1 MRSGVGDDLKS
12 VARGAAKTRFYRLRR
27 ETGGAKR
34 VDPFL
39 FFSCFLPSIV
49 SMNSRDNK
57 NRSVSAPTVP
67 YFIAV
72 ASGILA
78 DAWFAPGFPFWATLA
93 ISAAAASCVL
103 FYRDWKRRFAAEKS
117 ESPALK
123 EAVCANDADLE
134 NDVDDGVA
142 KSCEGAETPTRPER
156 GSAEDE
162 TAFDPDATA
171 YWDDWLAANG
181 GESSKLPGEK
191 RDGGEESQ
199 GWNAALSRFLAE
211 RRRRGLPTVGAARF
225 NDVANDER
233 TGKRNDGKANK
244 TKTCVDRS
252 AGDREESDKAETTLI
267 FDFEGFDE
275 FSVWRGSAFQNDG
288 ATDERFDDGAGEGA
302 QNRLNWRNWRNWAA
316 KERGVAAR
324 TLKRAGVRALD
335 WARAVPWRTV
345 WAAVAVAALAGWR
358 HDAHF
363 NVFAEREIAFFVPA
377 DGGTP
382 ATLELTLTKTPQ
394 LYKRSETASPMFGGD
409 ESTVFEGRVR
419 RAKNGGVWEEFD
431 GRVAVSVD
439 GDATFLRI
447 GDAIRVSGKLTRPAK
462 VGNPGENDRRYILRS
477 RRILTRLAVGSPDD
491 VEILTENE
499 PFSAALWTAR
509 ALESIRLRAAR
520 TLNENLSPRN
530 AAVASGMTFGFR
542 NDIDDETNEAFRATG
557 TIHLLSISGLHVS
570 LVAAA
575 FCLLLRLAGVS
586 ARWISVATFV
596 FVLFYLGLTDMR
608 TPVLRAT
615 LLIAIL
621 CGGVVLRRR
630 VVSLNALTTAAIAL
644 LFWNPCELFQLGAQ
658 LSFLATGVFLW
669 STRGNIRDK
678 GAAAS
683 ARLAAIRERR
693 RTLRTAE
700 TTVKSENGGEKGE
713 REETLSEASCEGS
726 ASDGSGA
733 NGANGANGGSAERE
747 DGSGCGDFATDERKR
762 RRLRTLRATARR
774 VGRSVW
780 GKFWELTKVGAAIWA
795 VGTPLI
801 LSATNMLTPVAILAN
816 PVVWAPATFAL
827 WAALALAAF
836 GALRSF
842 GADLA
847 AATGFGFGLDALGA
861 LGVAALAGA
870 TDRIFDVFLGTL
882 DALSRAPFGTLRT
895 PGPPSRAL
903 WAFYLPLIFWTLF
916 PKFRPTRRTAARA
929 LAFWLAAL
937 LVADVVAERRIA
949 ARDATRIEI
958 FSIGHGASILAFFP
972 DGRTA
977 LFDCGS
983 VSNSD
988 RAAEIA
994 ARALWNAGRTRID
1007 LAVASHADYDH
1018 YGGLRTLVET
1028 VKIGRVCVSPA
1039 MFEKRDAELDAL
1051 RDALERRKIP
1061 VETVVGGE
1069 TFARF
1074 GFPELAALHPT
1085 LENGPLGDESNAN
1098 SLVVAL
1104 ERNGRRILFP
1114 GDLDAP
1120 GALFLR
1126 TPPTRFDLI
1135 LAPHHGGKSDN
1146 YRDLLDWADPTWV
1159 VVSGGSF
1166 QRNRAA
1172 EEALRAEG
1180 RGVLHTL
1187 DDGCVTVEIER
1198 DPTRPG
1204 SGVGKMKIS
1213 TFRSGKTFESG
1224 GF

>member
-1 MRSGVGDDLKS
+1 M
-12 VARGAAKTRFYRLRR
+12 
-27 ETGGAKR
+27 
-34 VDPFL
+34 
-39 FFSCFLPSIV
+39 I
-49 SMNSRDNK
+49 SRDNK
-57 NRSVSAPTVP
+57 KRSVSAPTVP

-78 DAWFAPGFPFWATLA
+78 DAWFAPGFRFWAILA
-93 ISAAAASCVL
+93 IWAAAASCAL
-103 FYRDWKRRFAAEKS
+103 FGRDWKRRRAAEKS
-117 ESPALK
+117 ALTLK
-123 EAVCANDADLE
+123 EEVRANDAVLADCAE
-134 NDVDDGVA
+134 GGDVDFEPEILPG
-142 KSCEGAETPTRPER
+142 GETQERPKTEN
-156 GSAEDE
+156 GESE
-162 TAFDPDATA
+162 TAFDPDAAA
-171 YWDDWLAANG
+171 YWADWLAANG
-181 GESSKLPGEK
+181 GESAKWANEK

-199 GWNAALSRFLAE
+199 DWNAALSRFLAE
-211 RRRRGLPTVGAARF
+211 RRRRGLPAVGAARF
-225 NDVANDER
+225 VDVEKKER
-233 TGKRNDGKANK
+233 AQKKFGGKARE
-244 TKTCVDRS
+244 TGTC
-252 AGDREESDKAETTLI
+252 GDCSSDGRGVASESEETLI

-275 FSVWRGSAFQNDG
+275 FSVWRGAAFQRGERRVDE
-288 ATDERFDDGAGEGA
+288 ALDERFDRDDEERSA
-302 QNRLNWRNWRNWAA
+302 QNRLNWREWRSWRSWAA
-316 KERGVAAR
+316 ERRVVAAQI
-324 TLKRAGVRALD
+324 LKRFGVWAFDRAQ
-335 WARAVPWRTV
+335 AVPWRTV

-382 ATLELTLTKTPQ
+382 ATLELKLTNTPQ

-431 GRVAVSVD
+431 GRVSVSVD
-439 GDATFLRI
+439 GDATFLRV
-447 GDAIRVSGKLTRPAK
+447 GDSIRVSGKLTRPAK
-462 VGNPGENDRRYILRS
+462 VGNPGEIDRRYILRS
-477 RRILTRLAVGSPDD
+477 RRILTRLAVGSPGD
-491 VEILTENE
+491 VEVLTENE
-499 PFSAALWTAR
+499 PFSAALWTAQ
-509 ALESIRLRAAR
+509 ALESVRLRAAR

-542 NDIDDETNEAFRATG
+542 NDVDDETNETFRATG

-575 FCLLLRLAGVS
+575 CCLLLRLAGAS
-586 ARWISVATFV
+586 ARLISVAAF
-596 FVLFYLGLTDMR
+596 FFILFYLGLTDMR

-669 STRGNIRDK
+669 STRGNICDK

-693 RTLRTAE
+693 RTLGAPGTLG
-700 TTVKSENGGEKGE
+700 TPGTPGKSESGGKTGE
-713 REETLSEASCEGS
+713 RL
-726 ASDGSGA
+726 
-733 NGANGANGGSAERE
+733 NGANCEECVHREKEKGNAEWENNADFAGAERK
-747 DGSGCGDFATDERKR
+747 KR
-762 RRLRTLRATARR
+762 RIRTLRATARR
-774 VGRSVW
+774 VGRSLF

-801 LSATNMLTPVAILAN
+801 LSATNMLTPVAMLAN
-816 PVVWAPATFAL
+816 PIVWAPATLAL

-836 GALRSF
+836 GTLRSF
-842 GADLA
+842 GTDLA
-847 AATGFGFGLDALGA
+847 AATGFGFGLDALGS

-870 TDRIFDVFLGTL
+870 TDRIFGLFLGTL
-882 DALSRAPFGTLRT
+882 DALRDAPFGTFRT
-895 PGPPSRAL
+895 PGPPTWAL

-916 PKFRPTRRTAARA
+916 PKFRPSRRTAARA
-929 LAFWLAAL
+929 LALWLAAL
-937 LVADVVAERRIA
+937 LVVDLVEERRIA

-958 FSIGHGASILAFFP
+958 FSIGHGISILAFFP

-983 VSNSD
+983 VSNSE

-994 ARALWNAGRTRID
+994 ARTLWDAGRTRID

-1018 YGGLRTLVET
+1018 YGGLRTLAET

-1039 MFEKRDAELDAL
+1039 MFNKRDAELDAL
-1051 RDALERRKIP
+1051 RDALERENIP
-1061 VETVVGGE
+1061 IETVVGGE

-1085 LENGPLGDESNAN
+1085 LENGPLGDESNEN

-1104 ERNGRRILFP
+1104 ERNGRRILLP

-1135 LAPHHGGKSDN
+1135 LAPHHGGKSEN

-1166 QRNRAA
+1166 QRNRAT
-1172 EEALRAEG
+1172 EDALRAEG

-1187 DDGCVTVEIER
+1187 DDGCVTVEIDR
-1198 DPTRPG
+1198 DPTTPE
-1204 SGVGKMKIS
+1204 SAVGRMKIS
-1213 TFRSGKTFESG
+1213 TFRSEKTFLSG
-1224 GF
+1224 GY

>member
-1 MRSGVGDDLKS
+1 M
-12 VARGAAKTRFYRLRR
+12 T
-27 ETGGAKR
+27 
-34 VDPFL
+34 
-39 FFSCFLPSIV
+39 
-49 SMNSRDNK
+49 SRDNK
-57 NRSVSAPTVP
+57 KRSVSAPTVP

-78 DAWFAPGFPFWATLA
+78 DAWFAPGFRFWAILA
-93 ISAAAASCVL
+93 ILAAAASCVL
-103 FYRDWKRRFAAEKS
+103 FYRDRKRSFAAEKS
-117 ESPALK
+117 ALTLKGATCVNNADFEDGGEYSGVESSFGGETQERAEAEASDELETAL
-123 EAVCANDADLE
+123 DAD
-134 NDVDDGVA
+134 G
-142 KSCEGAETPTRPER
+142 
-156 GSAEDE
+156 
-162 TAFDPDATA
+162 DAA
-171 YWDDWLAANG
+171 VYWADWLAANG
-181 GESSKLPGEK
+181 GESAEVAGEK

-199 GWNAALSRFLAE
+199 DWNAALSRFLAE
-211 RRRRGLPTVGAARF
+211 RRRRGLPVVGAARF
-225 NDVANDER
+225 DDVRKDGREEKPNGAKTNETETCDER
-233 TGKRNDGKANK
+233 LQGARAVG
-244 TKTCVDRS
+244 V
-252 AGDREESDKAETTLI
+252 ESDETLI

-275 FSVWRGSAFQNDG
+275 FSVWRGSAFQG
-288 ATDERFDDGAGEGA
+288 GERKGDEASGDRFDDEEEQSA
-302 QNRLNWRNWRNWAA
+302 QNRLDWREWRSWRNWAA
-316 KERGVAAR
+316 ERRGVLTR
-324 TLKRAGVRALD
+324 ILKRFGVRALER
-335 WARAVPWRTV
+335 ARAVPWRTV

-382 ATLELTLTKTPQ
+382 ATLELKLTKTPQ
-394 LYKRSETASPMFGGD
+394 LYERSETASPMFGGG

-431 GRVAVSVD
+431 GRVSVSVE
-439 GDATFLRI
+439 GDATFLRV
-447 GDAIRVSGKLTRPAK
+447 GDSIRVSGKLTRPAK
-462 VGNPGENDRRYILRS
+462 VGNPGELDRRYILRS

-491 VEILTENE
+491 VEVLTENE
-499 PFSAALWTAR
+499 PFGAAIWTAQ
-509 ALESIRLRAAR
+509 ALESVRLRAAR

-542 NDIDDETNEAFRATG
+542 NDIDDETNETFRATG

-575 FCLLLRLAGVS
+575 FCLLLRLAGAS
-586 ARWISVATFV
+586 ARLISVATFV

-621 CGGVVLRRR
+621 CGGVALRRR
-630 VVSLNALTTAAIAL
+630 VVSLNALTSAAIAL

-669 STRGNIRDK
+669 STRGNIRDQGK
-678 GAAAS
+678 AAS
-683 ARLAAIRERR
+683 ERLAAIRERR
-693 RTLRTAE
+693 RTLGTSGKRDADGRTG
-700 TTVKSENGGEKGE
+700 K
-713 REETLSEASCEGS
+713 TLSGASCEER
-726 ASDGSGA
+726 ADGGKRDG
-733 NGANGANGGSAERE
+733 NAERE
-747 DGSGCGDFATDERKR
+747 SRADFAKEERKTR
-762 RRLRTLRATARR
+762 RTQTLRATARR
-774 VGRSVW
+774 VGRSLF
-780 GKFWELTKVGAAIWA
+780 GKFWALTKVGAAIWA

-801 LSATNMLTPVAILAN
+801 LSATNMLTPVAMLAN

-847 AATGFGFGLDALGA
+847 AATGFGFGLDALGG
-861 LGVAALAGA
+861 LGVAALSGA
-870 TDRIFDVFLGTL
+870 TDRIFDLFLGTL
-882 DALSRAPFGTLRT
+882 DALRAAPFGTFRT
-895 PGPPSRAL
+895 PGPPTWAL
-903 WAFYLPLIFWTLF
+903 WSFYLPLIFWTLF
-916 PKFRPTRRTAARA
+916 PKFRPSRRTAARA
-929 LAFWLAAL
+929 LALWLAAL
-937 LVADVVAERRIA
+937 LVVDVVAERRIA

-958 FSIGHGASILAFFP
+958 FSIGHGISILAFFP

-983 VSNSD
+983 VSNSE

-1018 YGGLRTLVET
+1018 YGGLRTLAET
-1028 VKIGRVCVSPA
+1028 VEIGRVCVSPA
-1039 MFEKRDAELDAL
+1039 MFNKRDAELDAL
-1051 RDALERRKIP
+1051 RDALERENIP
-1061 VETVVGGE
+1061 IETVVGGE

-1085 LENGPLGDESNAN
+1085 LENGPLGDESNEN

-1104 ERNGRRILFP
+1104 ERNGRRILLP

-1135 LAPHHGGKSDN
+1135 LAPHHGGKSEN

-1166 QRNRAA
+1166 QRNRAT
-1172 EEALRAEG
+1172 EETLRAEG

-1187 DDGCVTVEIER
+1187 DDGCVTVEIDR
-1198 DPTRPG
+1198 DPTTPE
-1204 SGVGKMKIS
+1204 SAVGRMKIS
-1213 TFRSGKTFESG
+1213 TFRSGKTFLSG
-1224 GF
+1224 GY

>member
-1 MRSGVGDDLKS
+1 M
-12 VARGAAKTRFYRLRR
+12 T
-27 ETGGAKR
+27 
-34 VDPFL
+34 
-39 FFSCFLPSIV
+39 
-49 SMNSRDNK
+49 SRDNK
-57 NRSVSAPTVP
+57 KRPVYAPTVP

-78 DAWFAPGFPFWATLA
+78 DAWFAPGFRFWAILA
-93 ISAAAASCVL
+93 FLAALANCVL
-103 FYRDWKRRFAAEKS
+103 FCRDWKRRCASEKS
-117 ESPALK
+117 ALSG
-123 EAVCANDADLE
+123 AVGKSDAEFKGGGEVLAD
-134 NDVDDGVA
+134 
-142 KSCEGAETPTRPER
+142 
-156 GSAEDE
+156 DE
-162 TAFDPDATA
+162 TQECPEVATGAVETTDETDAAA
-171 YWDDWLAANG
+171 YWADWLAANG
-181 GESSKLPGEK
+181 GESTKFAGGK
-191 RDGGEESQ
+191 RDGEESQ
-199 GWNAALSRFLAE
+199 DWNAALSRFLAE
-211 RRRRGLPTVGAARF
+211 RRRRGLSAVGAARF
-225 NDVANDER
+225 DDIEKGGRPEGSVGDKSNKAEVCVGR
-233 TGKRNDGKANK
+233 SPDGVGGA
-244 TKTCVDRS
+244 R
-252 AGDREESDKAETTLI
+252 ESDETLI

-275 FSVWRGSAFQNDG
+275 FSVWRDSAFQNG
-288 ATDERFDDGAGEGA
+288 GRFDDGEEKNA
-302 QNRLNWRNWRNWAA
+302 QEALNWRDWKSWRDWAA
-316 KERGVAAR
+316 KRRGVAGR
-324 TLKRAGVRALD
+324 VLKRFGVRALD
-335 WARAVPWRTV
+335 WARAFPWRTV

-377 DGGTP
+377 GGGTP
-382 ATLELTLTKTPQ
+382 ATLELKLTKTPQ
-394 LYKRSETASPMFGGD
+394 LYKRSKAASPMFGGD
-409 ESTVFEGRVR
+409 EATVFEARVR

-439 GDATFLRI
+439 GDATFLRV
-447 GDAIRVSGKLTRPAK
+447 GDSIRVSGKLTRPAN
-462 VGNPGENDRRYILRS
+462 VGNPGEVDRRYILRS

-491 VEILTENE
+491 VEVLTENE
-499 PFSAALWTAR
+499 SFSAAIWTAQR
-509 ALESIRLRAAR
+509 LEAIRLRAAR
-520 TLNENLSPRN
+520 TLSENLSPRN

-575 FCLLLRLAGVS
+575 FCLLLRLVGAS
-586 ARWISVATFV
+586 ARLISVATFV

-630 VVSLNALTTAAIAL
+630 VVSLNALATAAIAL

-693 RTLRTAE
+693 RTLGAAGASGNEPDPESGSRRGE
-700 TTVKSENGGEKGE
+700 TLNGAR
-713 REETLSEASCEGS
+713 REENANKE
-726 ASDGSGA
+726 SG
-733 NGANGANGGSAERE
+733 GAEEMG
-747 DGSGCGDFATDERKR
+747 GDFARAERKR
-762 RRLRTLRATARR
+762 RRGRTLRATARR
-774 VGRSVW
+774 VGRSVF

-801 LSATNMLTPVAILAN
+801 LSATNMLTPVAMLAN
-816 PVVWAPATFAL
+816 PIVWAPATFAL

-842 GADLA
+842 GADLTA
-847 AATGFGFGLDALGA
+847 AIGFGFGLETIGA

-882 DALSRAPFGTLRT
+882 DALRRAPFGTLRT
-895 PGPPSRAL
+895 PAPPTWAL
-903 WAFYLPLIFWTLF
+903 WAFYLPLIFGTLF

-929 LAFWLAAL
+929 LAVWLAAL
-937 LVADVVAERRIA
+937 LVADVVAERRIV

-983 VSNSD
+983 ISSSE
-988 RAAEIA
+988 RAAEVA

-1028 VKIGRVCVSPA
+1028 VEIGRVCVSPA
-1039 MFEKRDAELDAL
+1039 MFNKRDAELDAL

-1135 LAPHHGGKSDN
+1135 LAPHHGGKSEN
-1146 YRDLLDWADPTWV
+1146 YRDLLDWADPTWI

-1166 QRNRAA
+1166 QRNRAT

-1198 DPTRPG
+1198 DPTTRERA
-1204 SGVGKMKIS
+1204 VGRMRIS
-1213 TFRSGKTFESG
+1213 TFRSGKTFLSG
-1224 GF
+1224 GY

>member
-1 MRSGVGDDLKS
+1 
-12 VARGAAKTRFYRLRR
+12 
-27 ETGGAKR
+27 
-34 VDPFL
+34 
-39 FFSCFLPSIV
+39 
-49 SMNSRDNK
+49 MNSRDNK
-57 NRSVSAPTVP
+57 KCSVYAPTVP

-78 DAWFAPGFPFWATLA
+78 DAWFAPGFLFWATLA
-93 ISAAAASCVL
+93 TLAAAASCGL
-103 FYRDWKRRFAAEKS
+103 FYRDRKRRWAADKLDKS
-117 ESPALK
+117 ALK
-123 EAVCANDADLE
+123 ETVCANDADWEEGVGDFAVESFGVSKTQARSEGE
-134 NDVDDGVA
+134 NG
-142 KSCEGAETPTRPER
+142 EG
-156 GSAEDE
+156 E
-162 TAFDPDATA
+162 TAGDSDAAA
-171 YWDDWLAANG
+171 YWADWLAANG
-181 GESSKLPGEK
+181 GESAKFENGK
-191 RDGGEESQ
+191 RDRGEESQ
-199 GWNAALSRFLAE
+199 DWNAALSRFLAE
-211 RRRRGLPTVGAARF
+211 RRRRGLSAVGAARF
-225 NDVANDER
+225 DAVENDGQTER
-233 TGKRNDGKANK
+233 TDGGKANE
-244 TKTCVDRS
+244 TRTCVDALTGGLDGS
-252 AGDREESDKAETTLI
+252 AESDETLI

-275 FSVWRGSAFQNDG
+275 FSVWRGSTFQRNGRLDG
-288 ATDERFDDGAGEGA
+288 GEEEGA
-302 QNRLNWRNWRNWAA
+302 QDRLNWRDWRSWRDWAA
-316 KERGVAAR
+316 QRRNVAAR
-324 TLKRAGVRALD
+324 VLKRFGVRALD

-377 DGGTP
+377 GGGTP
-382 ATLELTLTKTPQ
+382 ATLELKLTKTPQ
-394 LYKRSETASPMFGGD
+394 LYKRSEAASPMFGGD
-409 ESTVFEGRVR
+409 ESTVFEARVR

-431 GRVAVSVD
+431 GRVAVSID
-439 GDATFLRI
+439 GDATFLRV
-447 GDAIRVSGKLTRPAK
+447 GDSIRVSGKLTRPAN
-462 VGNPGENDRRYILRS
+462 VGNPGEIDRRYILRS

-491 VEILTENE
+491 VEVLTENE
-499 PFSAALWTAR
+499 PFAAAIWAAQ

-575 FCLLLRLAGVS
+575 FCLLLRLVGAS
-586 ARWISVATFV
+586 ARLISAATFV
-596 FVLFYLGLTDMR
+596 FILFYLGLTDMR

-621 CGGVVLRRR
+621 CGGVALRRR

-669 STRGNIRDK
+669 STRGNIRDR

-693 RTLRTAE
+693 RALGPSLKGE
-700 TTVKSENGGEKGE
+700 SGGEKRDGE
-713 REETLSEASCEGS
+713 EALNETKCEGR
-726 ASDGSGA
+726 AIG
-733 NGANGANGGSAERE
+733 E
-747 DGSGCGDFATDERKR
+747 DENEGNCVDFATDERKR
-762 RRLRTLRATARR
+762 RRIRTLRATARR
-774 VGRSVW
+774 VGRLLF

-801 LSATNMLTPVAILAN
+801 LSATNMLTPVAMLAN
-816 PVVWAPATFAL
+816 PIVWAPATFAL

-842 GADLA
+842 GADLTA
-847 AATGFGFGLDALGA
+847 AIGFGFGLETIGA

-882 DALSRAPFGTLRT
+882 DALRRAPFGTLRT
-895 PGPPSRAL
+895 PAPPTWAL
-903 WAFYLPLIFWTLF
+903 WAFYLPLIFGTLF

-929 LAFWLAAL
+929 LAVWLAAL
-937 LVADVVAERRIA
+937 LVADVVAERRIV

-983 VSNSD
+983 ISSSE
-988 RAAEIA
+988 RAAEVA

-1028 VKIGRVCVSPA
+1028 VEIGRVCVSPA
-1039 MFEKRDAELDAL
+1039 MFNKRDAELDAL

-1135 LAPHHGGKSDN
+1135 LAPHHGGKSEN
-1146 YRDLLDWADPTWV
+1146 YRDLLDWADPTWI

-1166 QRNRAA
+1166 QRNRAT

-1198 DPTRPG
+1198 DPTTRERA
-1204 SGVGKMKIS
+1204 VGRMRIS
-1213 TFRSGKTFESG
+1213 TFRSGKTFLSG
-1224 GF
+1224 GY

>member
-1 MRSGVGDDLKS
+1 MS
-12 VARGAAKTRFYRLRR
+12 
-27 ETGGAKR
+27 
-34 VDPFL
+34 
-39 FFSCFLPSIV
+39 
-49 SMNSRDNK
+49 SRDNK
-57 NRSVSAPTVP
+57 KRSISAPTVP

-78 DAWFAPGFPFWATLA
+78 DAWFAPGFLFWAVLA
-93 ISAAAASCVL
+93 IFAAAVNVVL
-103 FYRDWKRRFAAEKS
+103 LARDRKGRFAAEKS
-117 ESPALK
+117 ALK
-123 EAVCANDADLE
+123 EAVCANEADFK
-134 NDVDDGVA
+134 DDGESFNVERADVEPRERPKA
-142 KSCEGAETPTRPER
+142 KENAE
-156 GSAEDE
+156 SE
-162 TAFDPDATA
+162 TTLDGDAAA
-171 YWDDWLAANG
+171 YWADWLAANG
-181 GESSKLPGEK
+181 GAVAKLEGGK
-191 RDGGEESQ
+191 RVDGEESQ
-199 GWNAALSRFLAE
+199 DWNAALSRFLAE
-211 RRRRGLPTVGAARF
+211 RRRRGLSVVGAARF
-225 NDVANDER
+225 GDVEKDGRANGDKADEA
-233 TGKRNDGKANK
+233 G
-244 TKTCVDRS
+244 TCVDRLR
-252 AGDREESDKAETTLI
+252 RERGVGGETDETLM

-275 FSVWRGSAFQNDG
+275 FSVWRGSAFQSGERSVDG
-288 ATDERFDDGAGEGA
+288 TLDDRFDDGDEELSA
-302 QNRLNWRNWRNWAA
+302 QNWLSWRDWRSWAA
-316 KERGVAAR
+316 KRRVVASR
-324 TLKRAGVRALD
+324 MLKRFGVWALD
-335 WARAVPWRTV
+335 RARAVPWRTV

-382 ATLELTLTKTPQ
+382 ATLELKLTKTPQ
-394 LYKRSETASPMFGGD
+394 LYQRSATASPMFGGG

-431 GRVAVSVD
+431 GRVSVSVD
-439 GDATFLRI
+439 GDATFLRV
-447 GDAIRVSGKLTRPAK
+447 GDSIRVSGKLTRPAK
-462 VGNPGENDRRYILRS
+462 VGNPGEIDRRYILRS

-491 VEILTENE
+491 VEVLTENE
-499 PFSAALWTAR
+499 PFSPTLWAAQ
-509 ALESIRLRAAR
+509 ALESVRLRAAR

-542 NDIDDETNEAFRATG
+542 NDIDDETNETFRATG

-575 FCLLLRLAGVS
+575 FCLLLRLAGASV
-586 ARWISVATFV
+586 RLISVATFV
-596 FVLFYLGLTDMR
+596 FILFYLGLTDMR

-693 RTLRTAE
+693 RTLGTSAKAE
-700 TTVKSENGGEKGE
+700 SGGMEEEREEREEKREKGE
-713 REETLSEASCEGS
+713 RKEGEETLS
-726 ASDGSGA
+726 GA
-733 NGANGANGGSAERE
+733 NCKKCANGEERDENAERE
-747 DGSGCGDFATDERKR
+747 SDVDFAEAERKKR
-762 RRLRTLRATARR
+762 RIRTLRATARR
-774 VGRSVW
+774 VGRSTL
-780 GKFWELTKVGAAIWA
+780 GKFWALTKVGAAIWA

-816 PVVWAPATFAL
+816 PVVWAPATLAL

-836 GALRSF
+836 GTLRSF
-842 GADLA
+842 GVDLA
-847 AATGFGFGLDALGA
+847 AATGFGFGLDAFGS
-861 LGVAALAGA
+861 LGVAALSGA
-870 TDRIFDVFLGTL
+870 TDRIFDFFLGTL
-882 DALSRAPFGTLRT
+882 DALRAAPFGTLRT
-895 PGPPSRAL
+895 PGPPTWAL

-929 LAFWLAAL
+929 LALWLAAL

-949 ARDATRIEI
+949 ARDATRVEI
-958 FSIGHGASILAFFP
+958 FSIGHGISILAFFP

-983 VSNSD
+983 VSNSE

-994 ARALWNAGRTRID
+994 ARALWDAGRTRID

-1018 YGGLRTLVET
+1018 YGGLRTLAET

-1039 MFEKRDAELDAL
+1039 MFNKRDAELDAL
-1051 RDALERRKIP
+1051 RDALERKNIP
-1061 VETVVGGE
+1061 IETVVGGE

-1085 LENGPLGDESNAN
+1085 LENGPLGDESNEN

-1104 ERNGRRILFP
+1104 ERNGRRILLP

-1135 LAPHHGGKSDN
+1135 LAPHHGGKSEN

-1166 QRNRAA
+1166 QRNRAT
-1172 EEALRAEG
+1172 EDALRAEG

-1187 DDGCVTVEIER
+1187 DDGCVTVEIDR
-1198 DPTRPG
+1198 DPTTPE
-1204 SGVGKMKIS
+1204 SAVGRMRIS
-1213 TFRSGKTFESG
+1213 TFRSGKSFESG
-1224 GF
+1224 GY

>member
-1 MRSGVGDDLKS
+1 M
-12 VARGAAKTRFYRLRR
+12 T
-27 ETGGAKR
+27 
-34 VDPFL
+34 
-39 FFSCFLPSIV
+39 
-49 SMNSRDNK
+49 SRDNK
-57 NRSVSAPTVP
+57 KRPIYAPTVP

-78 DAWFAPGFPFWATLA
+78 DAWFAPGFRFWAVLA
-93 ISAAAASCVL
+93 FGAAVVNVVL
-103 FYRDWKRRFAAEKS
+103 FWRDRKGRFAAEKS
-117 ESPALK
+117 ALK
-123 EAVCANDADLE
+123 EEVCANDAVFE
-134 NDVDDGVA
+134 NGGKSLTVERVDVETSSGV
-142 KSCEGAETPTRPER
+142 ETQARPEAEE
-156 GSAEDE
+156 SAEPE
-162 TAFDPDATA
+162 PPLDADGDAAA
-171 YWDDWLAANG
+171 YWADWLAANG
-181 GESSKLPGEK
+181 GEAAKFASG
-191 RDGGEESQ
+191 RRVDGEESQ
-199 GWNAALSRFLAE
+199 DWNAALSRFLAE

-225 NDVANDER
+225 ADVEKDGRAEKAEGRASGDNADE
-233 TGKRNDGKANK
+233 TE
-244 TKTCVDRS
+244 TCVGSSR
-252 AGDREESDKAETTLI
+252 RERGVDGETEETLI

-275 FSVWRGSAFQNDG
+275 FSVWRDSAFQR
-288 ATDERFDDGAGEGA
+288 DERNDVGTFGAPFDDGDEERSA
-302 QNRLNWRNWRNWAA
+302 QNRLNWRERESWRNWRGWRNWAA
-316 KERGVAAR
+316 KRRGVAAR
-324 TLKRAGVRALD
+324 TLKRFGVRALD

-382 ATLELTLTKTPQ
+382 ATLELKLTNTPQ
-394 LYKRSETASPMFGGD
+394 LYKRSEAASPMFGGG
-409 ESTVFEGRVR
+409 ESTIFEGRVR

-431 GRVAVSVD
+431 GRASVSVA
-439 GDATFLRI
+439 GDATFLRV
-447 GDAIRVSGKLTRPAK
+447 GDLIRVSGKLTRPAK
-462 VGNPGENDRRYILRS
+462 VGNPGEIDRRYILRS
-477 RRILTRLAVGSPDD
+477 RRILTRLAVGSPND
-491 VEILTENE
+491 VEVLTENE
-499 PFSAALWTAR
+499 PFSTAIWAAQG
-509 ALESIRLRAAR
+509 LESVRLRAAR
-520 TLNENLSPRN
+520 TLNEHLSPRN

-586 ARWISVATFV
+586 ARLISVATFV

-693 RTLRTAE
+693 RTLGTGTSAKAE
-700 TTVKSENGGEKGE
+700 SGGMEEEREERGEKREKGE
-713 REETLSEASCEGS
+713 RKEGEETLSGVNCEKR
-726 ASDGSGA
+726 A
-733 NGANGANGGSAERE
+733 NRGERNENAERE
-747 DGSGCGDFATDERKR
+747 SDADFAEAERKKR
-762 RRLRTLRATARR
+762 RIRTLRATARR
-774 VGRSVW
+774 VGRSVC
-780 GKFWELTKVGAAIWA
+780 GKFWALTKVGAAIWA

-801 LSATNMLTPVAILAN
+801 LSATNMLTPVAMLAN
-816 PVVWAPATFAL
+816 PVVWAPATLAL

-836 GALRSF
+836 GTLRSF

-847 AATGFGFGLDALGA
+847 AATGFGFGLDALGG

-870 TDRIFDVFLGTL
+870 TDRIFDAFLGTL
-882 DALSRAPFGTLRT
+882 DALRAAPFGTFRT
-895 PGPPSRAL
+895 PGPPTWAL

-916 PKFRPTRRTAARA
+916 PKFRPTRQTAARA
-929 LAFWLAAL
+929 LALWLAAL

-949 ARDATRIEI
+949 ARDATRVEI
-958 FSIGHGASILAFFP
+958 FSIGHGISILAFFP

-983 VSNSD
+983 VSNSE

-994 ARALWNAGRTRID
+994 ARALWDAGRTRID

-1018 YGGLRTLVET
+1018 YGGLRTLAET
-1028 VKIGRVCVSPA
+1028 VEIGRVCVSPA
-1039 MFEKRDAELDAL
+1039 MFNKRDAELDAL
-1051 RDALERRKIP
+1051 RDALERKNIP
-1061 VETVVGGE
+1061 IETVVGGE

-1085 LENGPLGDESNAN
+1085 LENGPLGDESNEN

-1104 ERNGRRILFP
+1104 ERNGRRILLP

-1135 LAPHHGGKSDN
+1135 LAPHHGGKSEN

-1166 QRNRAA
+1166 QRNRAT
-1172 EEALRAEG
+1172 EDALRAEG

-1187 DDGCVTVEIER
+1187 DDGCVTVEIDR
-1198 DPTRPG
+1198 DPTTPE
-1204 SGVGKMKIS
+1204 SAVGRMRIS
-1213 TFRSGKTFESG
+1213 TFRSGKTFLSG
-1224 GF
+1224 GY

>member
-1 MRSGVGDDLKS
+1 MS
-12 VARGAAKTRFYRLRR
+12 
-27 ETGGAKR
+27 
-34 VDPFL
+34 
-39 FFSCFLPSIV
+39 
-49 SMNSRDNK
+49 SRDNK
-57 NRSVSAPTVP
+57 KRSVYAPTVP

-78 DAWFAPGFPFWATLA
+78 DAWFAPGFQFWAVLA
-93 ISAAAASCVL
+93 FGAAVVNVVL
-103 FYRDWKRRFAAEKS
+103 FVRDWKRRSSAEKS
-117 ESPALK
+117 TLK
-123 EAVCANDADLE
+123 KEVCVNNAVLADCLEGCDGDSEVEFSSGVETQAEKCEPETTFDGDA
-134 NDVDDGVA
+134 A
-142 KSCEGAETPTRPER
+142 
-156 GSAEDE
+156 
-162 TAFDPDATA
+162 A
-171 YWDDWLAANG
+171 YWADWLAANG
-181 GESSKLPGEK
+181 GESAKFASGK

-199 GWNAALSRFLAE
+199 DWNAALSRFLTE
-211 RRRRGLPTVGAARF
+211 RRRRGLSPVGAARF
-225 NDVANDER
+225 DDVRKSGR
-233 TGKRNDGKANK
+233 TGRTVDDK
-244 TKTCVDRS
+244 TDDSGTCVERS
-252 AGDREESDKAETTLI
+252 PDGRGGATKSEETLI

-275 FSVWRGSAFQNDG
+275 FSAWRGSSFQRGERNDVG
-288 ATDERFDDGAGEGA
+288 ELGDRRDGGEERSA
-302 QNRLNWRNWRNWAA
+302 QNRLNWRSWAA
-316 KERGVAAR
+316 ERRVVAAR
-324 TLKRAGVRALD
+324 TLKRFGVRALD
-335 WARAVPWRTV
+335 RARAVPWRTI

-382 ATLELTLTKTPQ
+382 ATLELKLTKTPQ
-394 LYKRSETASPMFGGD
+394 LYQRSETASPMFGGG

-431 GRVAVSVD
+431 GRVSVSVD
-439 GDATFLRI
+439 GDATFLRV
-447 GDAIRVSGKLTRPAK
+447 GDSIRVSGKLTRPAK
-462 VGNPGENDRRYILRS
+462 VGNPGEIDRRYILRS

-499 PFSAALWTAR
+499 PLGAAIGAAQ
-509 ALESIRLRAAR
+509 ALESVRLRAAR

-542 NDIDDETNEAFRATG
+542 NDIDDETNETFRATG

-575 FCLLLRLAGVS
+575 CCLLLRLAGAS
-586 ARWISVATFV
+586 ARLISVAAF
-596 FVLFYLGLTDMR
+596 FFILFYLGLTDMR

-621 CGGVVLRRR
+621 CGGVIWRRR
-630 VVSLNALTTAAIAL
+630 IVSLNALTTAAIAL

-678 GAAAS
+678 GTAAS

-693 RTLRTAE
+693 RTLGTSAKAE
-700 TTVKSENGGEKGE
+700 SGGMEEE
-713 REETLSEASCEGS
+713 REEEREREKTLSRIKCEKRANREEGNEN
-726 ASDGSGA
+726 AVRESDADFAG
-733 NGANGANGGSAERE
+733 AERK
-747 DGSGCGDFATDERKR
+747 KR
-762 RRLRTLRATARR
+762 RVRTLRATTRR
-774 VGRSVW
+774 VGRSVF

-801 LSATNMLTPVAILAN
+801 LSATNMLTPVAMLAN
-816 PVVWAPATFAL
+816 PIVWAPATLAL

-842 GADLA
+842 GTDLA
-847 AATGFGFGLDALGA
+847 AATGFGFGLDALGG

-870 TDRIFDVFLGTL
+870 TDRIFDLFLGTL
-882 DALSRAPFGTLRT
+882 DALRAAPFGTLRT
-895 PGPPSRAL
+895 PGPPTWAL
-903 WAFYLPLIFWTLF
+903 WAFYWPLIFWTLF
-916 PKFRPTRRTAARA
+916 PKFRPSRRTASRA
-929 LAFWLAAL
+929 LALWLAAL
-937 LVADVVAERRIA
+937 LVADVVSERRIA

-958 FSIGHGASILAFFP
+958 FSIGHGISILAFFP

-983 VSNSD
+983 VSNSE

-1018 YGGLRTLVET
+1018 YGGLRTLAET
-1028 VKIGRVCVSPA
+1028 VEIGRVCVSPA
-1039 MFEKRDAELDAL
+1039 MFNKRDAELDAL
-1051 RDALERRKIP
+1051 RDALERENIP
-1061 VETVVGGE
+1061 IETVVGGE

-1085 LENGPLGDESNAN
+1085 LENGPLGDESNEN

-1104 ERNGRRILFP
+1104 ERNGRRILLP

-1120 GALFLR
+1120 NALFLR
-1126 TPPTRFDLI
+1126 TAPTRFDLM
-1135 LAPHHGGKSDN
+1135 LAPHHGGKSEN

-1166 QRNRAA
+1166 QRNRAT
-1172 EEALRAEG
+1172 EEGLRAEG

-1187 DDGCVTVEIER
+1187 DDGCVTVEIDR
-1198 DPTRPG
+1198 DPTTPESAAGR
-1204 SGVGKMKIS
+1204 MKIS
-1213 TFRSGKTFESG
+1213 TFRSGKTFSSG
-1224 GF
+1224 GY

>member
-1 MRSGVGDDLKS
+1 
-12 VARGAAKTRFYRLRR
+12 
-27 ETGGAKR
+27 
-34 VDPFL
+34 
-39 FFSCFLPSIV
+39 
-49 SMNSRDNK
+49 MNSRDTK
-57 NRSVSAPTVP
+57 KRPIYAPTVP

-78 DAWFAPGFPFWATLA
+78 DAWFAPGFRFWAVLA
-93 ISAAAASCVL
+93 IFAAAVNVVL
-103 FYRDWKRRFAAEKS
+103 LARDRKGRFAAEKS
-117 ESPALK
+117 ELK
-123 EAVCANDADLE
+123 EAVCANDADFE
-134 NDVDDGVA
+134 SGVESAVVDSNVEVL
-142 KSCEGAETPTRPER
+142 SGAETQARPE
-156 GSAEDE
+156 AEESGE
-162 TAFDPDATA
+162 TGTRLEADAAA
-171 YWDDWLAANG
+171 YWADWLAANG
-181 GESSKLPGEK
+181 GEAAKIESGK
-191 RDGGEESQ
+191 RADGEESQ
-199 GWNAALSRFLAE
+199 DWNAALSRFLAE
-211 RRRRGLPTVGAARF
+211 RRRRGLSAVGAARF
-225 NDVANDER
+225 GEGRKDGRTER
-233 TGKRNDGKANK
+233 TSDDK
-244 TKTCVDRS
+244 TDETGTCGERWKNGRGVGAES
-252 AGDREESDKAETTLI
+252 EETLI

-275 FSVWRGSAFQNDG
+275 FSVWRGSTFQRGERSVDG
-288 ATDERFDDGAGEGA
+288 ATDERFERGDEERSA
-302 QNRLNWRNWRNWAA
+302 QNRLSWREWRNWRSWAA
-316 KERGVAAR
+316 GRRVVAAR
-324 TLKRAGVRALD
+324 TLRRFGVWALNR
-335 WARAVPWRTV
+335 ARAVPWRTV
-345 WAAVAVAALAGWR
+345 WAAIAVAALAGWR

-382 ATLELTLTKTPQ
+382 ATLELKLTKTPQ
-394 LYKRSETASPMFGGD
+394 LYKRSATASPMFGGG
-409 ESTVFEGRVR
+409 ESTVFEGRVL

-431 GRVAVSVD
+431 GRVSVSVD
-439 GDATFLRI
+439 GDATFLRV
-447 GDAIRVSGKLTRPAK
+447 GDSIRVSGKLTRPAK
-462 VGNPGENDRRYILRS
+462 VGNPGEIDRRYILRS
-477 RRILTRLAVGSPDD
+477 RRILTRLAVGNPGD
-491 VEILTENE
+491 VELLTENE
-499 PFSAALWTAR
+499 PLGAAIWAAQ
-509 ALESIRLRAAR
+509 ALESVRLRAAR

-575 FCLLLRLAGVS
+575 FCLLLRLAGAS
-586 ARWISVATFV
+586 ARLISVATFV

-621 CGGVVLRRR
+621 CGGVIWRRR

-678 GAAAS
+678 GTAAS

-693 RTLRTAE
+693 RTLGTSG
-700 TTVKSENGGEKGE
+700 TPVKSESGEKTGE
-713 REETLSEASCEGS
+713 KLNGASCKER
-726 ASDGSGA
+726 ANKEKRDGD
-733 NGANGANGGSAERE
+733 AERE
-747 DGSGCGDFATDERKR
+747 SGADFAGAERKKR
-762 RRLRTLRATARR
+762 RIRTLRATARR
-774 VGRSVW
+774 VGRSVF

-801 LSATNMLTPVAILAN
+801 LSATNMLTPVAMLAN
-816 PVVWAPATFAL
+816 PSVWAPATFAL

-836 GALRSF
+836 GTLRSF

-847 AATGFGFGLDALGA
+847 AATGFGFGLDALGS

-870 TDRIFDVFLGTL
+870 TDRIFDFFLGTL
-882 DALSRAPFGTLRT
+882 DALRAAPFGTFRT
-895 PGPPSRAL
+895 PGPPTWAL

-916 PKFRPTRRTAARA
+916 PTWRPSRRTAARA
-929 LAFWLAAL
+929 LALWLAAL
-937 LVADVVAERRIA
+937 LVADVVSERRIA
-949 ARDATRIEI
+949 ARDATRIEV
-958 FSIGHGASILAFFP
+958 FSIGHGISILAFFP

-983 VSNSD
+983 VSNSE
-988 RAAEIA
+988 RAAELA
-994 ARALWNAGRTRID
+994 ARALWDAGRTRID
-1007 LAVASHADYDH
+1007 LAVASHADFDH
-1018 YGGLRTLVET
+1018 YGGLRTLAET
-1028 VKIGRVCVSPA
+1028 VKIERVCVSPA
-1039 MFEKRDAELDAL
+1039 MFNKRDAELDAL
-1051 RDALERRKIP
+1051 RDALERKNIP
-1061 VETVVGGE
+1061 IETVVGGE

-1104 ERNGRRILFP
+1104 ERNGRRILLP

-1126 TPPTRFDLI
+1126 TPPTRFDLM
-1135 LAPHHGGKSDN
+1135 LAPHHGGKSEN

-1166 QRNRAA
+1166 QRNRAT
-1172 EEALRAEG
+1172 EEGLRAEG

-1187 DDGCVTVEIER
+1187 DDGCVTVEIDR
-1198 DPTRPG
+1198 DPTQPKAA
-1204 SGVGKMKIS
+1204 VGRMKIS
-1213 TFRSGKTFESG
+1213 TFRSGKSFLSG

>member
-1 MRSGVGDDLKS
+1 M
-12 VARGAAKTRFYRLRR
+12 T
-27 ETGGAKR
+27 
-34 VDPFL
+34 
-39 FFSCFLPSIV
+39 
-49 SMNSRDNK
+49 SRDNK
-57 NRSVSAPTVP
+57 KRAVYAPTVP

-78 DAWFAPGFPFWATLA
+78 DAWFAPGFLFWASLA
-93 ISAAAASCVL
+93 MLAAAASCAL
-103 FYRDWKRRFAAEKS
+103 FGRDWKRRRASEKS
-117 ESPALK
+117 ALTLK
-123 EAVCANDADLE
+123 EEVCANGANFEDGERADVEISSGVETQARPEAEESVESEPPFDAD
-134 NDVDDGVA
+134 A
-142 KSCEGAETPTRPER
+142 
-156 GSAEDE
+156 
-162 TAFDPDATA
+162 DAAA
-171 YWDDWLAANG
+171 YWADWLAANG
-181 GESSKLPGEK
+181 GEAAKFASGK
-191 RDGGEESQ
+191 RVDGEESQ
-199 GWNAALSRFLAE
+199 DWNAALSRFLAE

-225 NDVANDER
+225 DDVEKAGRAE
-233 TGKRNDGKANK
+233 KANGRASGDK
-244 TKTCVDRS
+244 ADETGTCVEPAR
-252 AGDREESDKAETTLI
+252 RERGVDGETDETLV

-275 FSVWRGSAFQNDG
+275 FSVWRGSAFQR
-288 ATDERFDDGAGEGA
+288 DERNGVGTFGERVVDGEEERSA
-302 QNRLNWRNWRNWAA
+302 QNRSNWRNWRSWRSWAA
-316 KERGVAAR
+316 KRRDVAAR
-324 TLKRAGVRALD
+324 TLKRFGVRALD

-382 ATLELTLTKTPQ
+382 ATLELKLTNTPQ
-394 LYKRSETASPMFGGD
+394 LYKRSEAASPMFGGG

-431 GRVAVSVD
+431 GRVSVSVD
-439 GDATFLRI
+439 GDATFLRV
-447 GDAIRVSGKLTRPAK
+447 GDSIRVSGKLTRPAK

-477 RRILTRLAVGSPDD
+477 RRILTRLAVGSPND
-491 VEILTENE
+491 VEVLTENE
-499 PFSAALWTAR
+499 PFSTAIWGAQ
-509 ALESIRLRAAR
+509 ALESVRLRAAR
-520 TLNENLSPRN
+520 TLNEHLSPRN

-542 NDIDDETNEAFRATG
+542 NDIDDETNETFRATG

-586 ARWISVATFV
+586 ARLISVATFV

-693 RTLRTAE
+693 RTLA
-700 TTVKSENGGEKGE
+700 KSESGGATGMSAKSESGGATGKELNGVSCGERTNGEKG
-713 REETLSEASCEGS
+713 
-726 ASDGSGA
+726 DG
-733 NGANGANGGSAERE
+733 NAERE
-747 DGSGCGDFATDERKR
+747 SDADFAGMERKTR
-762 RRLRTLRATARR
+762 RIRTLRATARR
-774 VGRSVW
+774 VGRSTL
-780 GKFWELTKVGAAIWA
+780 GKFWALTKVGAAIWA

-816 PVVWAPATFAL
+816 PVVWAPATLAL

-836 GALRSF
+836 GTLRSF
-842 GADLA
+842 GADLT
-847 AATGFGFGLDALGA
+847 AATGFGFGLDALGG
-861 LGVAALAGA
+861 LGVAALAGT
-870 TDRIFDVFLGTL
+870 TDRIFDAFLGTL
-882 DALSRAPFGTLRT
+882 DALRAAPFGTFRT
-895 PGPPSRAL
+895 PGPPTWAL

-929 LAFWLAAL
+929 LALWLAAL
-937 LVADVVAERRIA
+937 LVADVGAERRIA

-958 FSIGHGASILAFFP
+958 FSIGHGISILAFFP

-983 VSNSD
+983 VSNSE

-994 ARALWNAGRTRID
+994 ARALWDAGRTRID

-1018 YGGLRTLVET
+1018 YGGLRTLAET
-1028 VKIGRVCVSPA
+1028 VEIGRVCVSPA
-1039 MFEKRDAELDAL
+1039 MFNKRDAGLDAL
-1051 RDALERRKIP
+1051 RDALERENIP
-1061 VETVVGGE
+1061 IETVVGGE

-1104 ERNGRRILFP
+1104 ERNGRRILLP

-1120 GALFLR
+1120 DALFLR

-1135 LAPHHGGKSDN
+1135 LAPHHE
-1146 YRDLLDWADPTWV
+1146 V
-1159 VVSGGSF
+1159 GS
-1166 QRNRAA
+1166 
-1172 EEALRAEG
+1172 
-1180 RGVLHTL
+1180 
-1187 DDGCVTVEIER
+1187 
-1198 DPTRPG
+1198 
-1204 SGVGKMKIS
+1204 
-1213 TFRSGKTFESG
+1213 
-1224 GF
+1224 

>member
-1 MRSGVGDDLKS
+1 MS
-12 VARGAAKTRFYRLRR
+12 
-27 ETGGAKR
+27 
-34 VDPFL
+34 
-39 FFSCFLPSIV
+39 
-49 SMNSRDNK
+49 SRDNQK
-57 NRSVSAPTVP
+57 HSVSAPVVP

-78 DAWFAPGFPFWATLA
+78 DAWFAPGFRFWAILA
-93 ISAAAASCVL
+93 LWAVVANGAL
-103 FYRDWKRRFAAEKS
+103 FGRDWKRRWSTEKL
-117 ESPALK
+117 ALK
-123 EAVCANDADLE
+123 EAVCANDANVEDGGESLTVE
-134 NDVDDGVA
+134 RVDVETSSGV
-142 KSCEGAETPTRPER
+142 ETQARPEAEE
-156 GSAEDE
+156 SAESE
-162 TAFDPDATA
+162 PPFDADGDAAA
-171 YWDDWLAANG
+171 YWADWLAANG
-181 GESSKLPGEK
+181 GEAAKFASGK
-191 RDGGEESQ
+191 RVDGEESQ
-199 GWNAALSRFLAE
+199 DWNAALRRFLVE
-211 RRRRGLPTVGAARF
+211 RRRRGLSTVGAARF
-225 NDVANDER
+225 DDVKKDGRAERANGDKADE
-233 TGKRNDGKANK
+233 TEA
-244 TKTCVDRS
+244 CVDRFQRERG
-252 AGDREESDKAETTLI
+252 AGVESDETLI

-275 FSVWRGSAFQNDG
+275 FSVWRDSAFQNGERNDVG
-288 ATDERFDDGAGEGA
+288 TIGDRFDNGDENRSA
-302 QNRLNWRNWRNWAA
+302 QNWLNWREWRNWGSWRSWAA
-316 KERGVAAR
+316 KELGVAAR
-324 TLKRAGVRALD
+324 SLKRFGVRALD
-335 WARAVPWRTV
+335 WARTVPWRTV

-382 ATLELTLTKTPQ
+382 ATLELKLTKTPQ
-394 LYKRSETASPMFGGD
+394 LYQRSETASPMFGGG
-409 ESTVFEGRVR
+409 ESTVFEGRVW

-431 GRVAVSVD
+431 GRVSVSVD
-439 GDATFLRI
+439 GDATFLRV
-447 GDAIRVSGKLTRPAK
+447 GDSIRVSGKLTRPAK
-462 VGNPGENDRRYILRS
+462 VGNPGEIDRRYILRS
-477 RRILTRLAVGSPDD
+477 RRILTRLAVGSPND
-491 VEILTENE
+491 VEVLTENE
-499 PFSAALWTAR
+499 PFSTALWGAQ
-509 ALESIRLRAAR
+509 ALESVRLRAAR
-520 TLNENLSPRN
+520 TLNEHLSPRN

-542 NDIDDETNEAFRATG
+542 NDIDDETNETFRATG

-575 FCLLLRLAGVS
+575 FCLMLRLAGASV
-586 ARWISVATFV
+586 RLISVATFV
-596 FVLFYLGLTDMR
+596 FILFYLGLTDMR

-693 RTLRTAE
+693 RTLGTSAKAE
-700 TTVKSENGGEKGE
+700 SGGMEEERGEKGE
-713 REETLSEASCEGS
+713 KKEGGEILSGVNCEKR
-726 ASDGSGA
+726 A
-733 NGANGANGGSAERE
+733 NRGERNENAERE
-747 DGSGCGDFATDERKR
+747 SDADFAGAERKKR
-762 RRLRTLRATARR
+762 RVRALRATARR
-774 VGRSVW
+774 VGRSVG
-780 GKFWELTKVGAAIWA
+780 GKFWALTKVGAAIWA

-801 LSATNMLTPVAILAN
+801 LSATNMLTPVAMLAN
-816 PVVWAPATFAL
+816 PVVWAPATLAL

-836 GALRSF
+836 GTLRSF

-847 AATGFGFGLDALGA
+847 AATGFGFGLDALGSF
-861 LGVAALAGA
+861 GVAALAGA
-870 TDRIFDVFLGTL
+870 TDRIFDAFLGTL
-882 DALSRAPFGTLRT
+882 DALRAAPFGTFRT
-895 PGPPSRAL
+895 PGPPTWAL

-929 LAFWLAAL
+929 LALWLAAL

-949 ARDATRIEI
+949 ARDATRVEI
-958 FSIGHGASILAFFP
+958 FSIGHGISILAFFP

-983 VSNSD
+983 VSNSE

-994 ARALWNAGRTRID
+994 ARALWDAGRTRID

-1018 YGGLRTLVET
+1018 YGGLRTLAET
-1028 VKIGRVCVSPA
+1028 VEIGRVCVSPA
-1039 MFEKRDAELDAL
+1039 MFNKRDAELDAL
-1051 RDALERRKIP
+1051 RAALERKNIP
-1061 VETVVGGE
+1061 IETVVGGE

-1085 LENGPLGDESNAN
+1085 LENGPLGDESNEN

-1104 ERNGRRILFP
+1104 ERNGRRILLP

-1135 LAPHHGGKSDN
+1135 LAPHHGGKSEN

-1166 QRNRAA
+1166 QRNRAT
-1172 EEALRAEG
+1172 EEGLRAEG

-1187 DDGCVTVEIER
+1187 DDGCVTVEIDR
-1198 DPTRPG
+1198 DPTTPE
-1204 SGVGKMKIS
+1204 SAVGRMRIS
-1213 TFRSGKTFESG
+1213 TFRSGKTFLSG
-1224 GF
+1224 GY

>member
-1 MRSGVGDDLKS
+1 
-12 VARGAAKTRFYRLRR
+12 
-27 ETGGAKR
+27 
-34 VDPFL
+34 
-39 FFSCFLPSIV
+39 
-49 SMNSRDNK
+49 
-57 NRSVSAPTVP
+57 VP

-78 DAWFAPGFPFWATLA
+78 DAWFAPGFLFWASLA
-93 ISAAAASCVL
+93 ILAAAASCAL
-103 FYRDWKRRFAAEKS
+103 FGRDWKRRRAAEKS
-117 ESPALK
+117 ALTLK
-123 EAVCANDADLE
+123 EEVCANDADFKDGRESLTVE
-134 NDVDDGVA
+134 RADVETSSGVETKA
-142 KSCEGAETPTRPER
+142 RSEAEE
-156 GSAEDE
+156 SAEPE
-162 TAFDPDATA
+162 PPLDADGDAAA
-171 YWDDWLAANG
+171 YWADWLAANG
-181 GESSKLPGEK
+181 GEAAKFASG
-191 RDGGEESQ
+191 RRVDGEESQ
-199 GWNAALSRFLAE
+199 DWNAALSRFLAE

-225 NDVANDER
+225 ADVEKDGRSEKTNGRASGDKADE
-233 TGKRNDGKANK
+233 TG
-244 TKTCVDRS
+244 TCVDRLR
-252 AGDREESDKAETTLI
+252 RERGVGGETDETLI

-275 FSVWRGSAFQNDG
+275 FSVWRGSMFQRGERNDVGAFG
-288 ATDERFDDGAGEGA
+288 GRFDDGDEEQNA
-302 QNRLNWRNWRNWAA
+302 QDRLNWRERGSWRNWAA
-316 KERGVAAR
+316 KRRGVAAR
-324 TLKRAGVRALD
+324 TLKRFGVCALD

-345 WAAVAVAALAGWR
+345 WAAVAIAALAGWR

-382 ATLELTLTKTPQ
+382 ATLELKLTNTPQ
-394 LYKRSETASPMFGGD
+394 LYKRSEAASPMFGGG

-431 GRVAVSVD
+431 GRVSVSVD
-439 GDATFLRI
+439 GDATFLRV
-447 GDAIRVSGKLTRPAK
+447 GDSIRVSGKLTRPAK
-462 VGNPGENDRRYILRS
+462 VGNPGEIDRRYILRS

-499 PFSAALWTAR
+499 PFSAALWGAQ
-509 ALESIRLRAAR
+509 ALESVRLRAAR
-520 TLNENLSPRN
+520 TLNEHLSPRN

-586 ARWISVATFV
+586 ARLISVATFA

-693 RTLRTAE
+693 RALGTSAKAE
-700 TTVKSENGGEKGE
+700 SGGMEEEREERGEKREKGERKE
-713 REETLSEASCEGS
+713 REETLNGASCGKR
-726 ASDGSGA
+726 A
-733 NGANGANGGSAERE
+733 NGEEGNENAERE
-747 DGSGCGDFATDERKR
+747 SDADFAGAERKKR
-762 RRLRTLRATARR
+762 RIRTLRATARR
-774 VGRSVW
+774 VGRSIC
-780 GKFWELTKVGAAIWA
+780 GKFWALTKVGAAIWA

-816 PVVWAPATFAL
+816 PVVWAPATLAL

-836 GALRSF
+836 GTLRSF
-842 GADLA
+842 GVDLA
-847 AATGFGFGLDALGA
+847 AATGCGFGLDALGSF
-861 LGVAALAGA
+861 GVAALAGA
-870 TDRIFDVFLGTL
+870 TDRIFDAFLGTL
-882 DALSRAPFGTLRT
+882 DALRAAPFGTFRT
-895 PGPPSRAL
+895 PGPPTWAL

-929 LAFWLAAL
+929 LALWLAAL

-949 ARDATRIEI
+949 ARDATRVEI
-958 FSIGHGASILAFFP
+958 FSIGHGISILAFFP

-983 VSNSD
+983 VSNSE

-994 ARALWNAGRTRID
+994 ARALWDAGRTRID

-1018 YGGLRTLVET
+1018 YGGLRTLAET
-1028 VKIGRVCVSPA
+1028 VEIGRVCVSPA
-1039 MFEKRDAELDAL
+1039 MFNKRDAELDAL
-1051 RDALERRKIP
+1051 RDALERKNIP
-1061 VETVVGGE
+1061 IETVVGGE

-1085 LENGPLGDESNAN
+1085 LENGPLGDESNEN

-1104 ERNGRRILFP
+1104 ERNGRRILLP

-1135 LAPHHGGKSDN
+1135 LAPHHGGKSEN

-1166 QRNRAA
+1166 QRNRAT
-1172 EEALRAEG
+1172 EDALRAEG

-1187 DDGCVTVEIER
+1187 DDGCVTVEIDR
-1198 DPTRPG
+1198 DPT
-1204 SGVGKMKIS
+1204 
-1213 TFRSGKTFESG
+1213 
-1224 GF
+1224 

>member
-1 MRSGVGDDLKS
+1 MTS
-12 VARGAAKTRFYRLRR
+12 R
-27 ETGGAKR
+27 ENKKR
-34 VDPFL
+34 AVY
-39 FFSCFLPSIV
+39 
-49 SMNSRDNK
+49 
-57 NRSVSAPTVP
+57 APTVP

-78 DAWFAPGFPFWATLA
+78 DAWFAPGFLFWAILA
-93 ISAAAASCVL
+93 LLAAAASCAL
-103 FYRDWKRRFAAEKS
+103 FGRDWKRRRAAKKS
-117 ESPALK
+117 ALTLK
-123 EAVCANDADLE
+123 EEVCANGANFAGVERVDVEFSSAVE
-134 NDVDDGVA
+134 TQERAEARASGESEPSFDVDG
-142 KSCEGAETPTRPER
+142 
-156 GSAEDE
+156 
-162 TAFDPDATA
+162 DAAA
-171 YWDDWLAANG
+171 YWADWLAANG
-181 GESSKLPGEK
+181 GESAKFANEK

-199 GWNAALSRFLAE
+199 DWNAALSRFLAE
-211 RRRRGLPTVGAARF
+211 RRRRGLSTVGAARF
-225 NDVANDER
+225 PDVEKSGRTERANGRGNGAKPNE
-233 TGKRNDGKANK
+233 TE
-244 TKTCVDRS
+244 TCVDRS
-252 AGDREESDKAETTLI
+252 ADGRDGVAESDATLI

-275 FSVWRGSAFQNDG
+275 FSVWRGSTFQRGERNDVEAFG
-288 ATDERFDDGAGEGA
+288 GRFDDGDEERSA
-302 QNRLNWRNWRNWAA
+302 QNRLNWRERRGWQNWRNWAA
-316 KERGVAAR
+316 RRRGVLTR
-324 TLKRAGVRALD
+324 MLKRLGVRALD

-382 ATLELTLTKTPQ
+382 ATLELKLTNTPQ
-394 LYKRSETASPMFGGD
+394 LYKRSEAASPMFGGG

-431 GRVAVSVD
+431 GRISVSVD
-439 GDATFLRI
+439 GDATFLRV
-447 GDAIRVSGKLTRPAK
+447 GDSIRVSGKLTRPAK
-462 VGNPGENDRRYILRS
+462 VGNPGEIDRRYILRS
-477 RRILTRLAVGSPDD
+477 RRILTRLAVGSPGD
-491 VEILTENE
+491 VEVLTEND
-499 PFSAALWTAR
+499 PFGAAIWAAQ

-542 NDIDDETNEAFRATG
+542 NDIDDETNETFRATG

-575 FCLLLRLAGVS
+575 FCLLLRFAGAS
-586 ARWISVATFV
+586 ARSISVATFV
-596 FVLFYLGLTDMR
+596 FILFYLGLTDMR

-693 RTLRTAE
+693 RTLGTSAKAE
-700 TTVKSENGGEKGE
+700 KEESGG
-713 REETLSEASCEGS
+713 REETLSGVSCEKR
-726 ASDGSGA
+726 A
-733 NGANGANGGSAERE
+733 NREERDENAERE
-747 DGSGCGDFATDERKR
+747 NDADFAGSERKKR
-762 RRLRTLRATARR
+762 RIRTLRATARR
-774 VGRSVW
+774 VGPSML
-780 GKFWELTKVGAAIWA
+780 GKFWALTKVGAAIWA

-801 LSATNMLTPVAILAN
+801 LSATNMLTPVAMLAN
-816 PVVWAPATFAL
+816 PVVWAPATLAL

-836 GALRSF
+836 GTLRSF
-842 GADLA
+842 GVDLA
-847 AATGFGFGLDALGA
+847 AATGFGFGLDALGS

-870 TDRIFDVFLGTL
+870 TDRIFDFFLGTL
-882 DALSRAPFGTLRT
+882 DALRAAPFGTFRT
-895 PGPPSRAL
+895 PGPPTWAL

-929 LAFWLAAL
+929 LALWLAAL

-949 ARDATRIEI
+949 ARDATRVEI
-958 FSIGHGASILAFFP
+958 FSIGHGISILAFFP

-983 VSNSD
+983 VSNSE

-994 ARALWNAGRTRID
+994 ARALWDAGRTRID

-1018 YGGLRTLVET
+1018 YGGLRTLAET
-1028 VKIGRVCVSPA
+1028 VEIGRVCVSPA
-1039 MFEKRDAELDAL
+1039 MFNKRDAELDAL
-1051 RDALERRKIP
+1051 RAALERKNIP
-1061 VETVVGGE
+1061 IETVVGGE

-1085 LENGPLGDESNAN
+1085 LENGPLGDESNEN

-1104 ERNGRRILFP
+1104 ERNGRRILLP

-1135 LAPHHGGKSDN
+1135 LAPHHGGKSEN

-1166 QRNRAA
+1166 QRNRAT
-1172 EEALRAEG
+1172 ENALRAEG

-1187 DDGCVTVEIER
+1187 DDGCVTVEIDR
-1198 DPTRPG
+1198 DPTTPE
-1204 SGVGKMKIS
+1204 SAVGRMKIS
-1213 TFRSGKTFESG
+1213 TFRSGKTFLSG
-1224 GF
+1224 GY

>member
-1 MRSGVGDDLKS
+1 
-12 VARGAAKTRFYRLRR
+12 
-27 ETGGAKR
+27 
-34 VDPFL
+34 
-39 FFSCFLPSIV
+39 
-49 SMNSRDNK
+49 MNSRDK
-57 NRSVSAPTVP
+57 KKRSIAAPTVP

-78 DAWFAPGFPFWATLA
+78 DAWFAPGFPCWAILA
-93 ISAAAASCVL
+93 ILAAAASCVL
-103 FYRDWKRRFAAEKS
+103 FYRDLKQRPTAEKS
-117 ESPALK
+117 TLK
-123 EAVCANDADLE
+123 RAVCANDADFNAVAEALNGE
-134 NDVDDGVA
+134 RVDVDAEIDVEVDVDGDAEIDVEVDVA
-142 KSCEGAETPTRPER
+142 TGGEAQERPE
-156 GSAEDE
+156 AEEGDQPE
-162 TAFDPDATA
+162 PSLDRDAAA
-171 YWDDWLAANG
+171 YWADWLAANG
-181 GESSKLPGEK
+181 GEAAKFASEK
-191 RDGGEESQ
+191 RVDGEESQ
-199 GWNAALSRFLAE
+199 DWNAALSRFLAE

-225 NDVANDER
+225 ADVEKNGRAERANGRTVDDKGRETETCGER
-233 TGKRNDGKANK
+233 LANGR
-244 TKTCVDRS
+244 VGG
-252 AGDREESDKAETTLI
+252 AESDETLI

-275 FSVWRGSAFQNDG
+275 FSVWRDSAFQSGKRNDAG
-288 ATDERFDDGAGEGA
+288 AFGAPFDDGDEERIA
-302 QNRLNWRNWRNWAA
+302 QNWLNWRERGSWRNWRSWRSWAA
-316 KERGVAAR
+316 ERRGVAAR
-324 TLKRAGVRALD
+324 ALKRFGVRALD

-382 ATLELTLTKTPQ
+382 ATLELKLTKTPQ
-394 LYKRSETASPMFGGD
+394 LYKRSETASPMFGGG

-431 GRVAVSVD
+431 GRVSVSVD
-439 GDATFLRI
+439 GDATFLRV
-447 GDAIRVSGKLTRPAK
+447 GDSIRVSGKLTRPAK
-462 VGNPGENDRRYILRS
+462 VGNPGEIDRRYILRS

-491 VEILTENE
+491 VEVLTENE
-499 PFSAALWTAR
+499 PISTTIWAAQG
-509 ALESIRLRAAR
+509 LETIRLRAAR

-575 FCLLLRLAGVS
+575 FCLLLRLCGAS
-586 ARWISVATFV
+586 ARLISVATFL
-596 FVLFYLGLTDMR
+596 FILFYLGLTDMR

-630 VVSLNALTTAAIAL
+630 VVSLNALTTAAIVL

-678 GAAAS
+678 GKAAS

-693 RTLRTAE
+693 RTLGTS
-700 TTVKSENGGEKGE
+700 VKSESGGASGM
-713 REETLSEASCEGS
+713 TLSGVSCEER
-726 ASDGSGA
+726 A
-733 NGANGANGGSAERE
+733 NGEGKNGNAERE
-747 DGSGCGDFATDERKR
+747 SDADFAGAERKKR
-762 RRLRTLRATARR
+762 RIRTLRATARR
-774 VGRSVW
+774 VGRSVF
-780 GKFWELTKVGAAIWA
+780 GKFWELTRVGAAIWA
-795 VGTPLI
+795 IGTPLI
-801 LSATNMLTPVAILAN
+801 LSATNMLTPVAMLAN
-816 PVVWAPATFAL
+816 PIVWGPATLAL
-827 WAALALAAF
+827 WSALALAAF
-836 GALRSF
+836 GALQSF
-842 GADLA
+842 GVDLA
-847 AATGFGFGLDALGA
+847 AATGFGFGLDALGG

-870 TDRIFDVFLGTL
+870 TDRIFDLFLGTL
-882 DALSRAPFGTLRT
+882 DALRAAPFGTLRT
-895 PGPPSRAL
+895 PGPPTWAL

-929 LAFWLAAL
+929 LALWLAAL

-949 ARDATRIEI
+949 ARDATRVEI
-958 FSIGHGASILAFFP
+958 FSIGHGISILAFFP

-983 VSNSD
+983 VSNSE

-994 ARALWNAGRTRID
+994 ARALWDAGRTQID

-1018 YGGLRTLVET
+1018 YGGLRALAET
-1028 VKIGRVCVSPA
+1028 VKIERLCVSPA
-1039 MFEKRDAELDAL
+1039 MFNKRDAELDAL
-1051 RDALERRKIP
+1051 RAALERKNIP
-1061 VETVVGGE
+1061 IETVVGGE

-1085 LENGPLGDESNAN
+1085 LENGPLGDESNEN

-1104 ERNGRRILFP
+1104 ERNGRRILLP

-1135 LAPHHGGKSDN
+1135 LAPHHGGKSEN

-1166 QRNRAA
+1166 QRNRAT
-1172 EEALRAEG
+1172 EDALRAEG

-1187 DDGCVTVEIER
+1187 DDGCVTVEIDR
-1198 DPTRPG
+1198 DPTTPE
-1204 SGVGKMKIS
+1204 SAVGRMKIS
-1213 TFRSGKTFESG
+1213 TFRSEKTFLSG
-1224 GF
+1224 GY

>member
-1 MRSGVGDDLKS
+1 
-12 VARGAAKTRFYRLRR
+12 
-27 ETGGAKR
+27 
-34 VDPFL
+34 
-39 FFSCFLPSIV
+39 
-49 SMNSRDNK
+49 
-57 NRSVSAPTVP
+57 
-67 YFIAV
+67 

-78 DAWFAPGFPFWATLA
+78 DAWFAPGFLFWAVLA
-93 ISAAAASCVL
+93 IFAAAVNVVL
-103 FYRDWKRRFAAEKS
+103 LARDRKGRFAAEKS
-117 ESPALK
+117 ALK
-123 EAVCANDADLE
+123 EAVCANEADFK
-134 NDVDDGVA
+134 DDGESFNVERADVEPRERPKA
-142 KSCEGAETPTRPER
+142 KENAE
-156 GSAEDE
+156 SE
-162 TAFDPDATA
+162 TTLDGDAAA
-171 YWDDWLAANG
+171 YWADWLAANG
-181 GESSKLPGEK
+181 GAVAKLEGGK
-191 RDGGEESQ
+191 RVDGEESQ
-199 GWNAALSRFLAE
+199 DWNAALSRFLAE
-211 RRRRGLPTVGAARF
+211 RRRRGLSVVGAARF
-225 NDVANDER
+225 GDVEKDGRANGDKADEA
-233 TGKRNDGKANK
+233 G
-244 TKTCVDRS
+244 TCVDRLR
-252 AGDREESDKAETTLI
+252 RERGVGGETDETLM

-275 FSVWRGSAFQNDG
+275 FSVWRGSAFQSGERSVDG
-288 ATDERFDDGAGEGA
+288 TLDDRFDDGDEELSA
-302 QNRLNWRNWRNWAA
+302 QNWLSWRDWRSWAA
-316 KERGVAAR
+316 ECRVVASR
-324 TLKRAGVRALD
+324 TLKRFGVRAVD

-363 NVFAEREIAFFVPA
+363 NVFAEREIAFFVPT

-382 ATLELTLTKTPQ
+382 ATLELKLTNTPQ
-394 LYKRSETASPMFGGD
+394 LYQRSETASPMFGGG
-409 ESTVFEGRVR
+409 ESTLFEGRVR

-431 GRVAVSVD
+431 GRVSVSVD
-439 GDATFLRI
+439 GDATFLRV
-447 GDAIRVSGKLTRPAK
+447 GDSIRVSGKLTRPAK
-462 VGNPGENDRRYILRS
+462 VGNPGEIDRRYILRS

-499 PFSAALWTAR
+499 PFSPTLWAAQG
-509 ALESIRLRAAR
+509 LESVRLRAAR
-520 TLNENLSPRN
+520 TLNEHLSPRN

-542 NDIDDETNEAFRATG
+542 NDIDDETNETFRATG

-575 FCLLLRLAGVS
+575 FCLLLRLAGAS
-586 ARWISVATFV
+586 ARSISVATFV
-596 FVLFYLGLTDMR
+596 FILFYLGLTDMR

-683 ARLAAIRERR
+683 ARFAAIRERR
-693 RTLRTAE
+693 RTLGTSAKEEKPEKPEKAE
-700 TTVKSENGGEKGE
+700 SGG
-713 REETLSEASCEGS
+713 REETLSGAKRERS
-726 ASDGSGA
+726 A
-733 NGANGANGGSAERE
+733 NGEERGENAERE
-747 DGSGCGDFATDERKR
+747 DGADFAGAERKKR
-762 RRLRTLRATARR
+762 RVRTLRATARR
-774 VGRSVW
+774 VGRSVC
-780 GKFWELTKVGAAIWA
+780 GKFWALTKVGAAIWA

-816 PVVWAPATFAL
+816 PVVWAPATLAL

-836 GALRSF
+836 GTLRSF

-847 AATGFGFGLDALGA
+847 AATGFGFGLDAFGS
-861 LGVAALAGA
+861 LGVAALFGA
-870 TDRIFDVFLGTL
+870 TDRIFDFFLGTL
-882 DALSRAPFGTLRT
+882 DALRAAPFGTFRT
-895 PGPPSRAL
+895 PGPPTWAL

-929 LAFWLAAL
+929 LALWLAAL
-937 LVADVVAERRIA
+937 LVADVAAERRIA
-949 ARDATRIEI
+949 ARDATRVEI
-958 FSIGHGASILAFFP
+958 FSIGHGISSLAFFP

-983 VSNSD
+983 VSNSE

-994 ARALWNAGRTRID
+994 ARTLWDAGRTRID

-1018 YGGLRTLVET
+1018 YGGLRTLAET
-1028 VKIGRVCVSPA
+1028 VEIGRVCVSPA
-1039 MFEKRDAELDAL
+1039 MFNKRDGELDAL
-1051 RDALERRKIP
+1051 RDALERKNIP
-1061 VETVVGGE
+1061 IETVVGGE

-1085 LENGPLGDESNAN
+1085 LENGPLGDESNEN

-1104 ERNGRRILFP
+1104 ERNGRRILLP

-1135 LAPHHGGKSDN
+1135 LAPHHGGKSEN

-1166 QRNRAA
+1166 QRNRAT
-1172 EEALRAEG
+1172 EDALRAEG

-1187 DDGCVTVEIER
+1187 DDGCVTVEIDR
-1198 DPTRPG
+1198 DPTTPE
-1204 SGVGKMKIS
+1204 SAVGRMRIS
-1213 TFRSGKTFESG
+1213 TFRSGKSFESG
-1224 GF
+1224 GY

>member
-1 MRSGVGDDLKS
+1 
-12 VARGAAKTRFYRLRR
+12 
-27 ETGGAKR
+27 
-34 VDPFL
+34 
-39 FFSCFLPSIV
+39 
-49 SMNSRDNK
+49 MNSCDNK
-57 NRSVSAPTVP
+57 KRPVYAPTVP

-78 DAWFAPGFPFWATLA
+78 DAWFAPGFRFWAALA
-93 ISAAAASCVL
+93 FLAAVASCVL
-103 FYRDWKRRFAAEKS
+103 WGSDRRRRVVSEKATLRKGIGEDGAARKS
-117 ESPALK
+117 DVEFLVDVETQDRTEPTNVADERTD
-123 EAVCANDADLE
+123 EADA
-134 NDVDDGVA
+134 A
-142 KSCEGAETPTRPER
+142 
-156 GSAEDE
+156 
-162 TAFDPDATA
+162 A
-171 YWDDWLAANG
+171 YWAAWLAANG
-181 GESSKLPGEK
+181 GEAAKFVGGK

-199 GWNAALSRFLAE
+199 DWNAALSRFLAE
-211 RRRRGLPTVGAARF
+211 RKRRGLPTVGAARF
-225 NDVANDER
+225 DDVEKNVRTAKNGVGKADETETCVER
-233 TGKRNDGKANK
+233 TSGGRD
-244 TKTCVDRS
+244 
-252 AGDREESDKAETTLI
+252 ETLI

-275 FSVWRGSAFQNDG
+275 FSVWRGSAFQRDG
-288 ATDERFDDGAGEGA
+288 RFDDGEEDA
-302 QNRLNWRNWRNWAA
+302 QNRLDWRDWRSWREWAA
-316 KERGVAAR
+316 QRRRVAAR
-324 TLKRAGVRALD
+324 AWKRFGVRALD

-382 ATLELTLTKTPQ
+382 ATLELKLTKTAQ
-394 LYKRSETASPMFGGD
+394 LYKRSEAASPMFGGN

-439 GDATFLRI
+439 GDATFLRV
-447 GDAIRVSGKLTRPAK
+447 GDSIRVSGKLTRPAN
-462 VGNPGENDRRYILRS
+462 VGNPGEIDRRYILRS

-491 VEILTENE
+491 VEVLTENE
-499 PFSAALWTAR
+499 PFSPAVWTAQR
-509 ALESIRLRAAR
+509 LEAVRLRAAR
-520 TLNENLSPRN
+520 TLSERLSPRN

-575 FCLLLRLAGVS
+575 FCLLLRLVGAS
-586 ARWISVATFV
+586 ARWISVATFL
-596 FVLFYLGLTDMR
+596 FILFYLGLTDMR

-630 VVSLNALTTAAIAL
+630 VVSLNALATAAIAL

-678 GAAAS
+678 GNAAS

-693 RTLRTAE
+693 RMLGAPGNSGNEAGEPSGGVEPAGGSRCGETLNGAKCERRANGE
-700 TTVKSENGGEKGE
+700 EGNGGA
-713 REETLSEASCEGS
+713 EEVGV
-726 ASDGSGA
+726 
-733 NGANGANGGSAERE
+733 
-747 DGSGCGDFATDERKR
+747 DFAKTERKK

-774 VGRSVW
+774 VGRSVF

-795 VGTPLI
+795 IGTPLI

-816 PVVWAPATFAL
+816 PLVWAPATLAL

-842 GADLA
+842 GADLTA
-847 AATGFGFGLDALGA
+847 AFGCSCGLETLGA
-861 LGVAALAGA
+861 FGVAALAGT

-882 DALSRAPFGTLRT
+882 DALRRAPFGTLRS
-895 PGPPSRAL
+895 PGPPVWAL

-916 PKFRPTRRTAARA
+916 PTRRPSRRTAARA
-929 LAFWLAAL
+929 LALWLAAL
-937 LVADVVAERRIA
+937 LVADVVEERRIA

-983 VSNSD
+983 ISNSE
-988 RAAEIA
+988 RAAELA

-1018 YGGLRTLVET
+1018 YGGLRTLAET

-1039 MFEKRDAELDAL
+1039 MFNKRDAELDAL
-1051 RDALERRKIP
+1051 RDALEGRKIP
-1061 VETVVGGE
+1061 IETVVGGE

-1104 ERNGRRILFP
+1104 EARGRRILFP

-1120 GALFLR
+1120 NALFLR

-1135 LAPHHGGKSDN
+1135 LAPHHGGKSEN

-1166 QRNRAA
+1166 QRNRAT
-1172 EEALRAEG
+1172 EEGLRAEG

-1187 DDGCVTVEIER
+1187 DDGCVAVEIDR
-1198 DPTRPG
+1198 DPTAPE
-1204 SGVGKMKIS
+1204 SAVGRMKIS
-1213 TFRSGKTFESG
+1213 TFRSGKTFLSG
-1224 GF
+1224 GY

>member
-1 MRSGVGDDLKS
+1 M
-12 VARGAAKTRFYRLRR
+12 T
-27 ETGGAKR
+27 
-34 VDPFL
+34 
-39 FFSCFLPSIV
+39 
-49 SMNSRDNK
+49 SRDNQK
-57 NRSVSAPTVP
+57 RSVSAPTVP
-67 YFIAV
+67 YFIAA

-78 DAWFAPGFPFWATLA
+78 DAWFAPGFRFWAILA
-93 ISAAAASCVL
+93 LGAAVANGAL
-103 FYRDWKRRFAAEKS
+103 FWRDWKRRRAAEKS
-117 ESPALK
+117 TLTLK
-123 EAVCANDADLE
+123 EIVCANDADFE
-134 NDVDDGVA
+134 GVVESFNVERADVDASSGV
-142 KSCEGAETPTRPER
+142 ETRERPEAER
-156 GSAEDE
+156 SAEPE
-162 TAFDPDATA
+162 PPLDADGDAAA
-171 YWDDWLAANG
+171 YWADWLAANG
-181 GESSKLPGEK
+181 GEAAKSEGGK

-199 GWNAALSRFLAE
+199 DWNAALSRFLAE
-211 RRRRGLPTVGAARF
+211 RRRRGLSAVGAARF
-225 NDVANDER
+225 DDVQKNGRAER
-233 TGKRNDGKANK
+233 TNGRADGDKANETGTCDDRSRRELGVDGK
-244 TKTCVDRS
+244 TD
-252 AGDREESDKAETTLI
+252 ETLI

-275 FSVWRGSAFQNDG
+275 FSVWRGSAFQRSEPGDVG
-288 ATDERFDDGAGEGA
+288 AFVDRFDDGDEERSA
-302 QNRLNWRNWRNWAA
+302 QNRLSWRDWRSWAE
-316 KERGVAAR
+316 KRRVVAAR
-324 TLKRAGVRALD
+324 TLKRFGVRALD
-335 WARAVPWRTV
+335 RARAVPWRTV

-382 ATLELTLTKTPQ
+382 ATLELKLTNTPR
-394 LYKRSETASPMFGGD
+394 LYKRSATASPMFGGG

-419 RAKNGGVWEEFD
+419 RAKNGGIWEEFD
-431 GRVAVSVD
+431 GRVSVSVD
-439 GDATFLRI
+439 GDATFLRV
-447 GDAIRVSGKLTRPAK
+447 GDSIRVSGKLTRPAK
-462 VGNPGENDRRYILRS
+462 VGNPGEIDRRYILRS

-491 VEILTENE
+491 VEVLTENE
-499 PFSAALWTAR
+499 SFSLAIWTAQG
-509 ALESIRLRAAR
+509 LESVRLRAVR

-542 NDIDDETNEAFRATG
+542 NDIDDATNETFRATG

-575 FCLLLRLAGVS
+575 FCLLLRLAGAS
-586 ARWISVATFV
+586 ARSISVATFV

-615 LLIAIL
+615 LLIALL

-693 RTLRTAE
+693 RTLGTAA
-700 TTVKSENGGEKGE
+700 KAENPEKTEKTESGG
-713 REETLSEASCEGS
+713 REETL
-726 ASDGSGA
+726 
-733 NGANGANGGSAERE
+733 NGAKRERRANREEKDENAERE
-747 DGSGCGDFATDERKR
+747 SGADFAGAERKTR
-762 RRLRTLRATARR
+762 RIRTLRATARR
-774 VGRSVW
+774 VGRSTL
-780 GKFWELTKVGAAIWA
+780 GKFWALTKVGAAIWA

-816 PVVWAPATFAL
+816 PLVWAPATLAL

-836 GALRSF
+836 GTLRSF

-847 AATGFGFGLDALGA
+847 AATGFGFGLDALGG

-870 TDRIFDVFLGTL
+870 TDRIFDLFLGTL
-882 DALSRAPFGTLRT
+882 DALRAAPFGTFRT
-895 PGPPSRAL
+895 PGPPTWAL

-929 LAFWLAAL
+929 LALWLAAL
-937 LVADVVAERRIA
+937 LVADVVSERRIA

-958 FSIGHGASILAFFP
+958 FSIGHGISILAFFP

-983 VSNSD
+983 VSNSE

-994 ARALWNAGRTRID
+994 ARALWDAGRTRID

-1018 YGGLRTLVET
+1018 YGGLRTLAET
-1028 VKIGRVCVSPA
+1028 VEIGRVCVSPA
-1039 MFEKRDAELDAL
+1039 MFNKRDAELDAL
-1051 RDALERRKIP
+1051 RDALERENIP
-1061 VETVVGGE
+1061 IETVVGGE

-1104 ERNGRRILFP
+1104 ERSGRRILLP

-1135 LAPHHGGKSDN
+1135 LAPHHGGKSEN

-1166 QRNRAA
+1166 QRNRAT
-1172 EEALRAEG
+1172 EEGLRAEG

-1198 DPTRPG
+1198 DPTTPE
-1204 SGVGKMKIS
+1204 SAVGRMKIS
-1213 TFRSGKTFESG
+1213 TFRSGKTFLSG